1 MPSGPHEKPP
11 PPAPRH
17 LTLAP
22 VALGVLLGGCLSV
35 LNVILAFKAG
45 TGSGGAII
53 TVLLGGAALRLL
65 RKLNWRT
72 LFVTYA
78 TASGGTLAVSA
89 IDTSIGAAL
98 LGGAAMPAWIA
109 LVGLAL
115 LANLLGLALGV
126 VLAPTIIGDQSLKY
140 PALWPVID
148 LMHALTG
155 SGDRDAGAGRQRLI
169 VVSAV
174 AAAVLSFAA
183 ALAGRDSLPPAP
195 GLPPYLVLSLSPM
208 LFGLGLRLPGAA
220 TVWIGLGAAYS
231 LVVWYATA
239 LRAAPRP
246 APAYAEH
253 LGSPWILAVGVGLL
267 LGYACGFG
275 ARMADGPRRAV
286 AGAIRGRGGHRRLAA
301 AGVTAVTAAA
311 VVALP
316 PPYLTIAVALVVLA
330 PLFAVILNRVNA
342 ATGMA
347 PTGVLQFLALV
358 VLALAHVP
366 QGAAYLL
373 VGLICGSAL
382 ASAYFIEAAKVAATA
397 PARDAPRTRQLLA
410 CQAIG
415 SVAGVSTGITLLFL
429 IAELGGVG
437 TAALPAPTSSA
448 LEFLNGLLRGSPE
461 YARSALLFLVP
472 AGLAGLALA
481 WTPALPTL
489 LGLGVLLPAA
499 TSAAILLGGVAKLV
513 SQRRRGDEG
522 AFAATVGSGLI
533 LGGGLANAVLL
544 PIQLLTS

>member
-1 MPSGPHEKPP
+1 MPSGPREEPP
-11 PPAPRH
+11 PPSPRH

-65 RKLNWRT
+65 RKLDWRT

-98 LGGAAMPAWIA
+98 LGGAPMPAWIA

-115 LANLLGLALGV
+115 LANLLGLLLGI
-126 VLAPTIIGDQSLKY
+126 VLAPSIIGDPGLKY

-148 LMHALTG
+148 LMQALTG
-155 SGDRDAGAGRQRLI
+155 SGDAGTGRQRLI
-169 VVSAV
+169 VGSAV
-174 AAAVLSFAA
+174 AAAVLAFAA
-183 ALAGRDSLPPAP
+183 AAAGRDSLPPAP

-208 LFGLGLRLPGAA
+208 LFGLGLRLSGAA

-267 LGYACGFG
+267 LGYACGF
-275 ARMADGPRRAV
+275 AVRTADGPRRAAV
-286 AGAIRGRGGHRRLAA
+286 RAMRGRGGHRWLAA
-301 AGVTAVTAAA
+301 AGVAAVTVTA

-316 PPYLTIAVALVVLA
+316 PPYRTIAVALVVLA

-347 PTGVLQFLALV
+347 PTGVLQFLT
-358 VLALAHVP
+358 
-366 QGAAYLL
+366 G
-373 VGLICGSAL
+373 VG
-382 ASAYFIEAAKVAATA
+382 
-397 PARDAPRTRQLLA
+397 
-410 CQAIG
+410 
-415 SVAGVSTGITLLFL
+415 TGITLLFL
-429 IAELGGVG
+429 VGELGGVG
-437 TAALPAPTSSA
+437 TAAFPAPTSSA

-481 WTPALPTL
+481 WTPAPTTL

-533 LGGGLANAVLL
+533 LGGGLANAALL
-544 PIQLLTS
+544 PIQLLAS

>member
-1 MPSGPHEKPP
+1 MPSDPREESPP
-11 PPAPRH
+11 PSPRH

-65 RKLNWRT
+65 RKLDWRT

-98 LGGAAMPAWIA
+98 LGGAPMPAWIA

-115 LANLLGLALGV
+115 LANLLGLVLGV
-126 VLAPTIIGDQSLKY
+126 ILAPSIIGDPSLKY

-155 SGDRDAGAGRQRLI
+155 SGDAGAGRQRLI

-174 AAAVLSFAA
+174 VAAVLAFTAA
-183 ALAGRDSLPPAP
+183 VAGRDSLPPAP

-208 LFGLGLRLPGAA
+208 LFGLGLRLSGAA

-267 LGYACGFG
+267 LGYACGF
-275 ARMADGPRRAV
+275 AVRTADGPRRAAV
-286 AGAIRGRGGHRRLAA
+286 RAMRGRGGHRWLAA
-301 AGVTAVTAAA
+301 AGVAAVTVTA

-316 PPYLTIAVALVVLA
+316 PPYRTIAVALVVLA

-347 PTGVLQFLALV
+347 PTGVLQFLTLV

-397 PARDAPRTRQLLA
+397 PARDALRTRQLLA

-415 SVAGVSTGITLLFL
+415 SVAGVGTGITLLFL
-429 IAELGGVG
+429 VGELGGVG
-437 TAALPAPTSSA
+437 TAAFPAPTSSA

-461 YARSALLFLVP
+461 YASSALLFLVP

-481 WTPALPTL
+481 WTPALTTL

>member
-1 MPSGPHEKPP
+1 MPSGPSEEHPP
-11 PPAPRH
+11 PPRH

-22 VALGVLLGGCLSV
+22 IALGVLLGGCLSV

-89 IDTSIGAAL
+89 IDTSIGAGL
-98 LGGAAMPAWIA
+98 LSGDPMPSWISLA
-109 LVGLAL
+109 GLAL
-115 LANLLGLALGV
+115 LANLLGLVLGV
-126 VLAPTIIGDQSLKY
+126 VLAPTIIGDPGLKY

-148 LMHALTG
+148 LMHTLTG
-155 SGDRDAGAGRQRLI
+155 SGDREAGAERQRLI
-169 VVSAV
+169 VVAAV
-174 AAAVLSFAA
+174 VAAVLSFAA

-195 GLPPYLVLSLSPM
+195 GLPPYLALSLSPM
-208 LFGLGLRLPGAA
+208 LFGLGLRLPGAS

-239 LRAAPRP
+239 LRTSPRP

-267 LGYACGFG
+267 LGYACGFVVRL
-275 ARMADGPRRAV
+275 AAGPGRAV
-286 AGAIRGRGGHRRLAA
+286 AGAMRGRGGHRWLAVAGISAVVA
-301 AGVTAVTAAA
+301 AF
-311 VVALP
+311 VALP

-366 QGAAYLL
+366 QGTAYLL
-373 VGLICGSAL
+373 VGLVCGSAL
-382 ASAYFIEAAKVAATA
+382 ASAYYIEAAKVAST
-397 PARDAPRTRQLLA
+397 ARDAPRTRQLLA

-415 SVAGVSTGITLLFL
+415 SVAGVGTGITVLFL
-429 IAELGGVG
+429 IGELGAVG
-437 TAALPAPTSSA
+437 SAAFPAPTSSA
-448 LEFLNGLLRGSPE
+448 LDFLNALLRGSPE
-461 YARSALLFLVP
+461 YAHSAVLFLVP
-472 AGLAGLALA
+472 AALAGLALA
-481 WTPALPTL
+481 WTPVLPTL

-499 TSAAILLGGVAKLV
+499 TSAAILLGSLAKLV
-513 SQRRRGDEG
+513 SQRRRRDEG

-533 LGGGLANAVLL
+533 LGGGLANALLL
-544 PIQLLTS
+544 PIQLITS